1 MWSCFCLQGYEA
13 NASVLYLVVHFLVLA
28 LTGEG
33 FDVSHH
39 FDSPT
44 GREDPR
50 LNLCDVYV
58 FAGGA
63 NTTVMALT
71 VNPAAAPDTAMPFR
85 GEAIYTF
92 HFDTDLDRH
101 ENISFAAKFALLN
114 RANGDELQT
123 FAVRRIAHAGHGP
136 ASDVLVS
143 GVVGASAY
151 GRNGVR
157 AFAGVV
163 HDPFA
168 GDAAALNTFKD
179 ALQRGEYRPNS
190 FDNHVNYF
198 HDRAVAT
205 IVLEVPTDLISRTP
219 RVDLWATVTLHG
231 HAPDQQVARWG
242 LPLFTHI
249 FLRDDELRERFNRTV
264 PPEDDAAFVSSTV
277 DVVTRYVTASGAA
290 ADPSAYARRVASL
303 FGSFSLPYELGSAAS
318 FDFAGFNGR
327 ALNDNVM
334 DVMLTLLVNA
344 PLSTGIRPDPARFAA
359 DWPYLLPVPAT
370 HPSHGRK

>member
-1 MWSCFCLQGYEA
+1 
-13 NASVLYLVVHFLVLA
+13 
-28 LTGEG
+28 
-33 FDVSHH
+33 VSHH

-50 LNLCDVYV
+50 LNICDVYV

-71 VNPAAAPDTAMPFR
+71 VNPAAAPGTAVPFR
-85 GEAIYTF
+85 GEATYTF

-101 ENISFAAKFALLN
+101 ENVAFAVEFAFSN
-114 RANGDELQT
+114 TADDGEVQT
-123 FAVRRIAHAGHGP
+123 FAVRRVVHAGHGP
-136 ASDVLVS
+136 ASGVLVS
-143 GVVGASAY
+143 GVVGASAS
-151 GRNGVR
+151 GSNGAR

-168 GDAAALNTFKD
+168 GDAAALNAFKG

-190 FDNHVNYF
+190 FDNQVNYF
-198 HDRAVAT
+198 HDRTIAA
-205 IVLEVPTDLISRTP
+205 IVLEVPTDLISQTP
-219 RVDLWATVTLHG
+219 RVDVWATVMLHG

-249 FLRDDELRERFNRTV
+249 FLRDDELREQFNRTT
-264 PPEDDAAFVSSTV
+264 PPEDNAAFVSSTV
-277 DVVTRYVTASGAA
+277 DAVTRYVTASGTAT
-290 ADPSAYARRVASL
+290 DPARYARRVAAL
-303 FGSFSLPYELGSAAS
+303 FGSFSLPYELGSDAS

-344 PLSTGIRPDPARFAA
+344 PLSTGIRPDPARFAT
-359 DWPYLLPVPAT
+359 DWPYLLPAPADKPT
-370 HPSHGRK
+370 TRQSRGGK

>member
-1 MWSCFCLQGYEA
+1 M
-13 NASVLYLVVHFLVLA
+13 
-28 LTGEG
+28 
-33 FDVSHH
+33 SHH

-63 NTTVMALT
+63 DTTVMALT
-71 VNPAAAPDTAMPFR
+71 VNPAATPETAMPFR

-92 HFDTDLDRH
+92 NFDTDLDRH
-101 ENISFAAKFALLN
+101 QNVSFAAEFASSSN
-114 RANGDELQT
+114 ADDGTVQT
-123 FAVRRIAHAGHGP
+123 FTVRRVVQASHGQAG
-136 ASDVLVS
+136 DVLAS
-143 GVVGASAY
+143 GVVGASAS
-151 GRNGVR
+151 GTDGVR

-168 GDAAALNTFKD
+168 GDAAALNAFKG
-179 ALQRGEYRPNS
+179 ALQRGEYRPTS

-198 HDRAVAT
+198 RERTVAA
-205 IVLEVPTDLISRTP
+205 IVVEVPTDLISQTP
-219 RVDLWATVTLHG
+219 RVDMWATVTLHG
-231 HAPDQQVARWG
+231 HAPDQQVSRWG

-249 FLRDDELRERFNRTV
+249 FLRDDELREQFNRAA
-264 PPEDDAAFVSSTV
+264 PPEDEAAFVSSTV
-277 DVVTRYVTASGAA
+277 DTVTRYVTASGAA
-290 ADPSAYARRVASL
+290 TDPSAYARRVAEL
-303 FGSFSLPYELGSAAS
+303 FGSFSLPYELGTAAS

-344 PLSTGIRPDPARFAA
+344 PLSTGIRPDPARFATE
-359 DWPYLLPVPAT
+359 WPYLLPAAPGRPTT
-370 HPSHGRK
+370 HPSRGGK

>member
-1 MWSCFCLQGYEA
+1 
-13 NASVLYLVVHFLVLA
+13 
-28 LTGEG
+28 
-33 FDVSHH
+33 VSHH

-58 FAGGA
+58 FAGEA

-71 VNPAAAPDTAMPFR
+71 VNPAAASDTAMPFR
-85 GEAIYTF
+85 GEAVYTF

-101 ENISFAAKFALLN
+101 ENVSFAAEFALSN
-114 RANGDELQT
+114 KTDGGEVQT
-123 FAVRRIAHAGHGP
+123 FAVRRFVHTGHGP
-136 ASDVLVS
+136 AGGDVLVS
-143 GVVGASAY
+143 GVVGRSASGSNSA
-151 GRNGVR
+151 R

-168 GDAAALNTFKD
+168 GDAAALNTFKG
-179 ALQRGEYRPNS
+179 ALQRGEYRPDS
-190 FDNHVNYF
+190 FENHANYF
-198 HDRAVAT
+198 HDRTVAG
-205 IVLEVPTDLISRTP
+205 IVVEVPTDLISQTS
-219 RVDLWATVTLHG
+219 RVDMWATVTLHG

-249 FLRDDELRERFNRTV
+249 FLRDDELREQFNRTP
-264 PPEDDAAFVSSTV
+264 PPEDDATFVSSTV
-277 DVVTRYVTASGAA
+277 DTVTRYVTASGAV
-290 ADPSAYARRVASL
+290 ADPAAYARRVASL
-303 FGSFSLPYELGSAAS
+303 FGSFCLPYELGSTAS

-344 PLSTGIRPDPARFAA
+344 PLSTGIRPDPARFTA
-359 DWPYLLPVPAT
+359 DWPYLLPAPADRSTT
-370 HPSHGRK
+370 HPSRGGN